1 MSSSTVD
8 IKSLVSKLT
17 VEEKASLLA
26 GRDFWTTN
34 PVERLNIP
42 SLKVSDGPN
51 GARGETFFGGITS
64 ACFPAGVSLA
74 ATFDIELAQQVG
86 KALAEETKTK
96 GAMCLLG
103 PTVCLHR
110 DPRGGRN
117 FESYSEDP
125 LLAGVIAQ
133 HYIQGVQKEG
143 VAATIKHYAVNES
156 ETKRLTIDCRLSQ
169 RALREIYLKPFEI
182 AVKNSDPWAVMTSYN
197 LVNGVHADMS
207 EFLITKVLREEWGFK
222 GLVMSD
228 WGGTNST
235 AESLK
240 AGHDLEM
247 PGPSKWRS
255 GKQISAALESGEL
268 SQQVLDERVEKNLE
282 FIRQCGKFDHPET
295 PAEQAIDRPG
305 HRQLIRRAGAE
316 GIVLLKNEN
325 QVLPLQED
333 KLKSVAVI
341 GLAKSFMGHGGGSA
355 AVNAHHKITAYEA
368 LEASLGKNV
377 ELKYAEGVR
386 IPRNFDPLSKDMVD
400 EDGQPGWTCN
410 MEMDDPSK
418 NVRKNVSI
426 AYIQEFMRPNIKA
439 ATLTGTFTPSVSG
452 NHYVSFACLADTAVY
467 IDDKPI
473 FEAVGDSADMMAML
487 LSTAPEERKQFQFKA
502 GQSYKMRIVSKAKQ
516 AEPGASLLAF
526 PMINFRFG
534 FLLEED
540 FNADLLTPAVE
551 TAKSSDVA
559 IVFVGHSP
567 VWETEGCDRDNMDLP
582 VEGSQDRLVEA
593 IVKANKNTIVVNS
606 TGSPVTMRWAD
617 DVPAIVQ
624 AWFAGQESGH
634 AIADVLLGK
643 TNPTGKLP
651 VTVPKRYEDTPA
663 YGNFP
668 YTGDLEDVHVDYV
681 EDIFMGYRHYDRAP
695 EAVLYP
701 FGHGLSYTTFKL
713 TDVKASKSILNASS
727 TFDVAINVE
736 NTGSCTGSET
746 VQVYVGPAEGS
757 STSKV
762 SRPKKVLAAFSKAR
776 SLSPGQ
782 SVALTL
788 PINVA
793 DTFSYWDEKSY
804 SWVVEKGKYT
814 VSVGTSSAESG
825 IVAKLE
831 VEVSEGG
838 SMKPKL

>member
-1 MSSSTVD
+1 MASSNVD
-8 IKSLVSKLT
+8 VKSLVSQMT

-26 GRDFWTTN
+26 GQDFWTTVPN
-34 PVERLNIP
+34 DRLKIP

-74 ATFDIELAQQVG
+74 ATFDVELAQQVG
-86 KALAEETKTK
+86 KALAEETKSK

-125 LLAGVIAQ
+125 LLAGVISQ
-133 HYIQGVQKEG
+133 HYINGVQREG

-235 AESLK
+235 AESLM

-247 PGPSKWRS
+247 PGPTKWRS
-255 GKQISAALESGEL
+255 GKQIQDALDSGAL
-268 SQQVLDERVEKNLE
+268 SMKVLDERVEKNLD
-282 FIRQCGKFDHPET
+282 FIKQCGKFDHPET
-295 PAEQAIDRPG
+295 PAEQAIDKPE

-325 QVLPLQED
+325 SVLPLQQD

-368 LEASLGKNV
+368 LEEALANKV

-386 IPRNFDPLSKDMVD
+386 IPRNLEPFGADVVD
-400 EDGQPGWTCN
+400 EDGKPGWTCSV
-410 MEMDDPSK
+410 EMQDASK
-418 NVRKNVSI
+418 SVRKNQAN
-426 AYIQEFMRPNIKA
+426 AYFQEFMKPGLKA
-439 ATLTGTFTPSVSG
+439 VTLTGTFTPSVSG
-452 NHYVSFACLADTAVY
+452 NHYLSFATLANTA
-467 IDDKPI
+467 I
-473 FEAVGDSADMMAML
+473 FINDEPVFKAVGPSADMMAML
-487 LSTAPEERKQFQFKA
+487 LGTAPEDRKQYQFTA
-502 GQSYKMRIVSKAKQ
+502 GQSYKLRVEAQAME

-534 FLLEED
+534 FLLEKE
-540 FNADLLTPAVE
+540 FNVDLLTPAVE

-567 VWETEGCDRDNMDLP
+567 VWETEGCDRDSMDLP
-582 VEGSQDRLVEA
+582 VDGSQDRLVEA
-593 IVKANKNTIVVNS
+593 IAKANKNTIVVNS
-606 TGSPVTMRWAD
+606 TGSPVTMNWANQ
-617 DVPAIVQ
+617 VPAIVQ
-624 AWFAGQESGH
+624 AWFAGQEAGY
-634 AIADVLLGK
+634 AMVDVLLGK

-651 VTVPKRYEDTPA
+651 VTFPKRYEETPA

-668 YTGDLEDVHVDYV
+668 YTGDLKDLHVDYV
-681 EDIFMGYRHYDRAP
+681 EDIYMGYRHYDNKP
-695 EAVLYP
+695 ETVLFP
-701 FGHGLSYTTFKL
+701 FGHGLSYSTFEL
-713 TDVKASKSILNASS
+713 SDVKSSRSSVTASS
-727 TFDVAINVE
+727 TFNVSVNVK
-736 NTGSCTGSET
+736 NTGNYTGSET
-746 VQVYVGPAEGS
+746 VQVYVGPSAG
-757 STSKV
+757 TSKI
-762 SRPKKVLAAFSKAR
+762 SRPKKVLAAFAKAR
-776 SLSPGQ
+776 SLAPGA
-782 SVALTL
+782 SASLTL
-788 PINVA
+788 PLNVGE
-793 DTFSYWDEKSY
+793 TFSYWDEEKY
-804 SWVVEKGKYT
+804 SWIVEKGKYT
-814 VSVGTSSAESG
+814 VFVGTSSAQSG
-825 IVAKLE
+825 IVAELE
-831 VEVSEGG
+831 VEVSEDG
-838 SMKPKL
+838 SFKPKL